1 MDRNI
6 KTSFKNVVDEYIVN
20 RKAMFIPI
28 AAVASFMLV
37 GYAAADKEKP
47 EIKSNQID
55 LAYGEKFDVDSID
68 ITDNKDSRDLI
79 EVSADTSSLN
89 VTQLGS
95 YKVSV
100 TATDSGSNVATKTV
114 QVNVVD
120 NEGPK
125 FESLGSNQGYTIDVP
140 VKGSTDFA
148 SYVKA
153 NDNVDGDVTPF
164 IEANTPL
171 NTEVKGQQDIT
182 LKATDSS
189 GNETVKTLKSSIDKT
204 VENIYTLDLIE
215 NNTEILSYTKEISDG
230 IIYIEFTDFV
240 LQFMNC
246 PLVFENIEDY
256 ASLDLRMLTKE
267 EFLAATSKYTL
278 ITHQINS
285 PIIDIQ
291 IINDKFINWCGNNI
305 DVDIALKV
313 IISNHV
319 YYIVL
324 WDNLPGEINFICTD
338 DIMSEEKDW
347 LRDRITG
354 YWKAKSP
361 NFSLF
366 NRREVSLRERLN
378 TI

>member
-1 MDRNI
+1 M
-6 KTSFKNVVDEYIVN
+6 
-20 RKAMFIPI
+20 
-28 AAVASFMLV
+28 
-37 GYAAADKEKP
+37 
-47 EIKSNQID
+47 IKSN
-55 LAYGEKFDVDSID
+55 F
-68 ITDNKDSRDLI
+68 T
-79 EVSADTSSLN
+79 
-89 VTQLGS
+89 
-95 YKVSV
+95 
-100 TATDSGSNVATKTV
+100 
-114 QVNVVD
+114 
-120 NEGPK
+120 
-125 FESLGSNQGYTIDVP
+125 
-140 VKGSTDFA
+140 
-148 SYVKA
+148 
-153 NDNVDGDVTPF
+153 
-164 IEANTPL
+164 
-171 NTEVKGQQDIT
+171 
-182 LKATDSS
+182 
-189 GNETVKTLKSSIDKT
+189 NETVKTLKSSIDKT

-246 PLVFENIEDY
+246 PLVFENIDDY
-256 ASLDLRMLTKE
+256 ASLDFRMLTKE

-313 IISNHV
+313 RISNHV

-366 NRREVSLRERLN
+366 NRREGTPKYNLIYIVNNYMIIFLIDFHTL
-378 TI
+378 ILYY

>member
-1 MDRNI
+1 M
-6 KTSFKNVVDEYIVN
+6 
-20 RKAMFIPI
+20 
-28 AAVASFMLV
+28 
-37 GYAAADKEKP
+37 
-47 EIKSNQID
+47 IKSN
-55 LAYGEKFDVDSID
+55 F
-68 ITDNKDSRDLI
+68 T
-79 EVSADTSSLN
+79 
-89 VTQLGS
+89 
-95 YKVSV
+95 
-100 TATDSGSNVATKTV
+100 
-114 QVNVVD
+114 
-120 NEGPK
+120 
-125 FESLGSNQGYTIDVP
+125 
-140 VKGSTDFA
+140 
-148 SYVKA
+148 
-153 NDNVDGDVTPF
+153 
-164 IEANTPL
+164 
-171 NTEVKGQQDIT
+171 
-182 LKATDSS
+182 
-189 GNETVKTLKSSIDKT
+189 NETVKILKSSIDKT

-230 IIYIEFTDFV
+230 IIYIEFSDFV

-267 EFLAATSKYTL
+267 EFLATTSKYTL

-291 IINDKFINWCGNNI
+291 NVNDKFINWCGNNI

-313 IISNHV
+313 IILNHV

-338 DIMSEEKDW
+338 DIISEEKDW

-366 NRREVSLRERLN
+366 NRREVSLSERLN

>member
-1 MDRNI
+1 M
-6 KTSFKNVVDEYIVN
+6 
-20 RKAMFIPI
+20 
-28 AAVASFMLV
+28 
-37 GYAAADKEKP
+37 
-47 EIKSNQID
+47 IKSN
-55 LAYGEKFDVDSID
+55 F
-68 ITDNKDSRDLI
+68 T
-79 EVSADTSSLN
+79 
-89 VTQLGS
+89 
-95 YKVSV
+95 
-100 TATDSGSNVATKTV
+100 
-114 QVNVVD
+114 
-120 NEGPK
+120 
-125 FESLGSNQGYTIDVP
+125 
-140 VKGSTDFA
+140 
-148 SYVKA
+148 
-153 NDNVDGDVTPF
+153 
-164 IEANTPL
+164 
-171 NTEVKGQQDIT
+171 
-182 LKATDSS
+182 
-189 GNETVKTLKSSIDKT
+189 NETVKTLKSSIDKT
-204 VENIYTLDLIE
+204 VENIYTLGLIE

-324 WDNLPGEINFICTD
+324 WDNLPSEINFICTD

-366 NRREVSLRERLN
+366 NRREVSLSERLN

>member
-1 MDRNI
+1 M
-6 KTSFKNVVDEYIVN
+6 
-20 RKAMFIPI
+20 
-28 AAVASFMLV
+28 
-37 GYAAADKEKP
+37 
-47 EIKSNQID
+47 IKSN
-55 LAYGEKFDVDSID
+55 F
-68 ITDNKDSRDLI
+68 T
-79 EVSADTSSLN
+79 
-89 VTQLGS
+89 
-95 YKVSV
+95 
-100 TATDSGSNVATKTV
+100 
-114 QVNVVD
+114 
-120 NEGPK
+120 
-125 FESLGSNQGYTIDVP
+125 
-140 VKGSTDFA
+140 
-148 SYVKA
+148 
-153 NDNVDGDVTPF
+153 
-164 IEANTPL
+164 
-171 NTEVKGQQDIT
+171 
-182 LKATDSS
+182 
-189 GNETVKTLKSSIDKT
+189 NETVKTLKSSIDKT

-230 IIYIEFTDFV
+230 IIYIEFSDFV
-240 LQFMNC
+240 LQFMKC

-256 ASLDLRMLTKE
+256 VSLDLRMLTKE

-291 IINDKFINWCGNNI
+291 NVNDKFINWCGNNI

-313 IISNHV
+313 IILNHV

-338 DIMSEEKDW
+338 DIISEEKDW

-366 NRREVSLRERLN
+366 NRREVSLSERLN

>member
-1 MDRNI
+1 M
-6 KTSFKNVVDEYIVN
+6 
-20 RKAMFIPI
+20 
-28 AAVASFMLV
+28 
-37 GYAAADKEKP
+37 
-47 EIKSNQID
+47 IKSN
-55 LAYGEKFDVDSID
+55 F
-68 ITDNKDSRDLI
+68 T
-79 EVSADTSSLN
+79 
-89 VTQLGS
+89 
-95 YKVSV
+95 
-100 TATDSGSNVATKTV
+100 
-114 QVNVVD
+114 
-120 NEGPK
+120 
-125 FESLGSNQGYTIDVP
+125 
-140 VKGSTDFA
+140 
-148 SYVKA
+148 
-153 NDNVDGDVTPF
+153 
-164 IEANTPL
+164 
-171 NTEVKGQQDIT
+171 
-182 LKATDSS
+182 
-189 GNETVKTLKSSIDKT
+189 NETVKILKSSIDKT

-230 IIYIEFTDFV
+230 IIYIEFSDFV

-256 ASLDLRMLTKE
+256 ASLDFRMLTKE

-278 ITHQINS
+278 ITYQINS

-291 IINDKFINWCGNNI
+291 NVNDKFINWCGNNI

-313 IISNHV
+313 IILNHV

-338 DIMSEEKDW
+338 DIISEEKDW

-366 NRREVSLRERLN
+366 NRREVSLSERLN

>member
-1 MDRNI
+1 M
-6 KTSFKNVVDEYIVN
+6 
-20 RKAMFIPI
+20 
-28 AAVASFMLV
+28 
-37 GYAAADKEKP
+37 
-47 EIKSNQID
+47 IKSN
-55 LAYGEKFDVDSID
+55 F
-68 ITDNKDSRDLI
+68 T
-79 EVSADTSSLN
+79 
-89 VTQLGS
+89 
-95 YKVSV
+95 
-100 TATDSGSNVATKTV
+100 
-114 QVNVVD
+114 
-120 NEGPK
+120 
-125 FESLGSNQGYTIDVP
+125 
-140 VKGSTDFA
+140 
-148 SYVKA
+148 
-153 NDNVDGDVTPF
+153 
-164 IEANTPL
+164 
-171 NTEVKGQQDIT
+171 
-182 LKATDSS
+182 
-189 GNETVKTLKSSIDKT
+189 NETVKILKSSIDKT

-230 IIYIEFTDFV
+230 IIYIEFSDFV

-256 ASLDLRMLTKE
+256 VSLDLRMLTKE

-291 IINDKFINWCGNNI
+291 NVNDKFINWCGNNI

-313 IISNHV
+313 IILNHV

-338 DIMSEEKDW
+338 DIISEEKDW

-366 NRREVSLRERLN
+366 NRREVSLSERLN

>member
-1 MDRNI
+1 M
-6 KTSFKNVVDEYIVN
+6 
-20 RKAMFIPI
+20 
-28 AAVASFMLV
+28 
-37 GYAAADKEKP
+37 
-47 EIKSNQID
+47 IKSN
-55 LAYGEKFDVDSID
+55 F
-68 ITDNKDSRDLI
+68 T
-79 EVSADTSSLN
+79 
-89 VTQLGS
+89 
-95 YKVSV
+95 
-100 TATDSGSNVATKTV
+100 
-114 QVNVVD
+114 
-120 NEGPK
+120 
-125 FESLGSNQGYTIDVP
+125 
-140 VKGSTDFA
+140 
-148 SYVKA
+148 
-153 NDNVDGDVTPF
+153 
-164 IEANTPL
+164 
-171 NTEVKGQQDIT
+171 
-182 LKATDSS
+182 
-189 GNETVKTLKSSIDKT
+189 NETVKTLKSSIDKT

-246 PLVFENIEDY
+246 PLVFENIDDY
-256 ASLDLRMLTKE
+256 ASLDFRMLTKE

-291 IINDKFINWCGNNI
+291 IVNDKFINWCGNNI

-313 IISNHV
+313 IILNHV

-324 WDNLPGEINFICTD
+324 WNNLPGEINFICTD

-366 NRREVSLRERLN
+366 NRREVSLSERLN

>member
-1 MDRNI
+1 M
-6 KTSFKNVVDEYIVN
+6 
-20 RKAMFIPI
+20 
-28 AAVASFMLV
+28 
-37 GYAAADKEKP
+37 
-47 EIKSNQID
+47 IKSN
-55 LAYGEKFDVDSID
+55 F
-68 ITDNKDSRDLI
+68 T
-79 EVSADTSSLN
+79 
-89 VTQLGS
+89 
-95 YKVSV
+95 
-100 TATDSGSNVATKTV
+100 
-114 QVNVVD
+114 
-120 NEGPK
+120 
-125 FESLGSNQGYTIDVP
+125 
-140 VKGSTDFA
+140 
-148 SYVKA
+148 
-153 NDNVDGDVTPF
+153 
-164 IEANTPL
+164 
-171 NTEVKGQQDIT
+171 
-182 LKATDSS
+182 
-189 GNETVKTLKSSIDKT
+189 NETVKTLKSSIDKT

-230 IIYIEFTDFV
+230 IIYIEFSDFV

-366 NRREVSLRERLN
+366 NRREVSLSERLN

>member
-1 MDRNI
+1 M
-6 KTSFKNVVDEYIVN
+6 
-20 RKAMFIPI
+20 
-28 AAVASFMLV
+28 
-37 GYAAADKEKP
+37 
-47 EIKSNQID
+47 IKSN
-55 LAYGEKFDVDSID
+55 F
-68 ITDNKDSRDLI
+68 T
-79 EVSADTSSLN
+79 
-89 VTQLGS
+89 
-95 YKVSV
+95 
-100 TATDSGSNVATKTV
+100 
-114 QVNVVD
+114 
-120 NEGPK
+120 
-125 FESLGSNQGYTIDVP
+125 
-140 VKGSTDFA
+140 
-148 SYVKA
+148 
-153 NDNVDGDVTPF
+153 
-164 IEANTPL
+164 
-171 NTEVKGQQDIT
+171 
-182 LKATDSS
+182 
-189 GNETVKTLKSSIDKT
+189 NETVKTLKSSIDKT

-246 PLVFENIEDY
+246 PLVFENIDDY
-256 ASLDLRMLTKE
+256 ASLDFRMLTKE

-313 IISNHV
+313 RISNHV

-347 LRDRITG
+347 LRNRITG

-366 NRREVSLRERLN
+366 NRREVSLSERLN

>member
-1 MDRNI
+1 M
-6 KTSFKNVVDEYIVN
+6 
-20 RKAMFIPI
+20 
-28 AAVASFMLV
+28 
-37 GYAAADKEKP
+37 
-47 EIKSNQID
+47 IKSN
-55 LAYGEKFDVDSID
+55 F
-68 ITDNKDSRDLI
+68 T
-79 EVSADTSSLN
+79 
-89 VTQLGS
+89 
-95 YKVSV
+95 
-100 TATDSGSNVATKTV
+100 
-114 QVNVVD
+114 
-120 NEGPK
+120 
-125 FESLGSNQGYTIDVP
+125 
-140 VKGSTDFA
+140 
-148 SYVKA
+148 
-153 NDNVDGDVTPF
+153 
-164 IEANTPL
+164 
-171 NTEVKGQQDIT
+171 
-182 LKATDSS
+182 
-189 GNETVKTLKSSIDKT
+189 NETVKILKSSIDKT

-230 IIYIEFTDFV
+230 IIYIEFSDFV
-240 LQFMNC
+240 LQFMKC

-256 ASLDLRMLTKE
+256 VSLDLRMLTKE

-291 IINDKFINWCGNNI
+291 NVNDKFINWCGNNI

-313 IISNHV
+313 IILNHV

-338 DIMSEEKDW
+338 DIISEEKDW

-366 NRREVSLRERLN
+366 NRREVSLSERLN

>member
-1 MDRNI
+1 M
-6 KTSFKNVVDEYIVN
+6 
-20 RKAMFIPI
+20 
-28 AAVASFMLV
+28 
-37 GYAAADKEKP
+37 
-47 EIKSNQID
+47 IKSN
-55 LAYGEKFDVDSID
+55 F
-68 ITDNKDSRDLI
+68 T
-79 EVSADTSSLN
+79 
-89 VTQLGS
+89 
-95 YKVSV
+95 
-100 TATDSGSNVATKTV
+100 
-114 QVNVVD
+114 
-120 NEGPK
+120 
-125 FESLGSNQGYTIDVP
+125 
-140 VKGSTDFA
+140 
-148 SYVKA
+148 
-153 NDNVDGDVTPF
+153 
-164 IEANTPL
+164 
-171 NTEVKGQQDIT
+171 
-182 LKATDSS
+182 
-189 GNETVKTLKSSIDKT
+189 NETVKTLKSSIDKT

-230 IIYIEFTDFV
+230 IIYIEFSDFV
-240 LQFMNC
+240 LQFMKC

-256 ASLDLRMLTKE
+256 VSLDLRMLTKE

-291 IINDKFINWCGNNI
+291 NVNDKFINWCGNNI

-313 IISNHV
+313 IILNHV

-366 NRREVSLRERLN
+366 NRREVSLSERLN

>member
-1 MDRNI
+1 M
-6 KTSFKNVVDEYIVN
+6 
-20 RKAMFIPI
+20 
-28 AAVASFMLV
+28 
-37 GYAAADKEKP
+37 
-47 EIKSNQID
+47 IKSN
-55 LAYGEKFDVDSID
+55 
-68 ITDNKDSRDLI
+68 
-79 EVSADTSSLN
+79 
-89 VTQLGS
+89 
-95 YKVSV
+95 
-100 TATDSGSNVATKTV
+100 
-114 QVNVVD
+114 
-120 NEGPK
+120 
-125 FESLGSNQGYTIDVP
+125 
-140 VKGSTDFA
+140 FA
-148 SYVKA
+148 
-153 NDNVDGDVTPF
+153 
-164 IEANTPL
+164 
-171 NTEVKGQQDIT
+171 
-182 LKATDSS
+182 
-189 GNETVKTLKSSIDKT
+189 NETVKTLKISIDKT

-230 IIYIEFTDFV
+230 IIYIEFSDFV

-278 ITHQINS
+278 IIHQINS

-291 IINDKFINWCGNNI
+291 IVNDKFINWCGNNI

-324 WDNLPGEINFICTD
+324 WDNLPSEINFICTD

-366 NRREVSLRERLN
+366 NRREVSLSERLN

>member
-1 MDRNI
+1 M
-6 KTSFKNVVDEYIVN
+6 
-20 RKAMFIPI
+20 
-28 AAVASFMLV
+28 
-37 GYAAADKEKP
+37 
-47 EIKSNQID
+47 IKSN
-55 LAYGEKFDVDSID
+55 F
-68 ITDNKDSRDLI
+68 T
-79 EVSADTSSLN
+79 
-89 VTQLGS
+89 
-95 YKVSV
+95 
-100 TATDSGSNVATKTV
+100 
-114 QVNVVD
+114 
-120 NEGPK
+120 
-125 FESLGSNQGYTIDVP
+125 
-140 VKGSTDFA
+140 
-148 SYVKA
+148 
-153 NDNVDGDVTPF
+153 
-164 IEANTPL
+164 
-171 NTEVKGQQDIT
+171 
-182 LKATDSS
+182 
-189 GNETVKTLKSSIDKT
+189 NETVKTLKSSIDKT

-246 PLVFENIEDY
+246 PLVFENIDDY
-256 ASLDLRMLTKE
+256 ASLDFRMLTKE

-305 DVDIALKV
+305 DVDVALKV
-313 IISNHV
+313 RISNHV

-366 NRREVSLRERLN
+366 NRREVSLSERLN

>member
-1 MDRNI
+1 M
-6 KTSFKNVVDEYIVN
+6 
-20 RKAMFIPI
+20 
-28 AAVASFMLV
+28 
-37 GYAAADKEKP
+37 
-47 EIKSNQID
+47 IKSN
-55 LAYGEKFDVDSID
+55 F
-68 ITDNKDSRDLI
+68 T
-79 EVSADTSSLN
+79 
-89 VTQLGS
+89 
-95 YKVSV
+95 
-100 TATDSGSNVATKTV
+100 
-114 QVNVVD
+114 
-120 NEGPK
+120 
-125 FESLGSNQGYTIDVP
+125 
-140 VKGSTDFA
+140 
-148 SYVKA
+148 
-153 NDNVDGDVTPF
+153 
-164 IEANTPL
+164 
-171 NTEVKGQQDIT
+171 
-182 LKATDSS
+182 
-189 GNETVKTLKSSIDKT
+189 NETVKTLKSSIDKT

-246 PLVFENIEDY
+246 PLVFENIDDY
-256 ASLDLRMLTKE
+256 VSLDLRMLTKE

-313 IISNHV
+313 RISNHV

-366 NRREVSLRERLN
+366 NRREVSLSERLN

>member
-1 MDRNI
+1 M
-6 KTSFKNVVDEYIVN
+6 
-20 RKAMFIPI
+20 
-28 AAVASFMLV
+28 
-37 GYAAADKEKP
+37 
-47 EIKSNQID
+47 IKSN
-55 LAYGEKFDVDSID
+55 F
-68 ITDNKDSRDLI
+68 T
-79 EVSADTSSLN
+79 
-89 VTQLGS
+89 
-95 YKVSV
+95 
-100 TATDSGSNVATKTV
+100 
-114 QVNVVD
+114 
-120 NEGPK
+120 
-125 FESLGSNQGYTIDVP
+125 
-140 VKGSTDFA
+140 
-148 SYVKA
+148 
-153 NDNVDGDVTPF
+153 
-164 IEANTPL
+164 
-171 NTEVKGQQDIT
+171 
-182 LKATDSS
+182 
-189 GNETVKTLKSSIDKT
+189 NETVKTLKSSIDKT
-204 VENIYTLDLIE
+204 VENIYTLGLIE

-267 EFLAATSKYTL
+267 EFLVATSKYTL

-324 WDNLPGEINFICTD
+324 WDNLPSEINFICTD
-338 DIMSEEKDW
+338 DIMREEKDW

-366 NRREVSLRERLN
+366 NRREVSLSERLN

>member
-1 MDRNI
+1 M
-6 KTSFKNVVDEYIVN
+6 
-20 RKAMFIPI
+20 
-28 AAVASFMLV
+28 
-37 GYAAADKEKP
+37 
-47 EIKSNQID
+47 IKSN
-55 LAYGEKFDVDSID
+55 F
-68 ITDNKDSRDLI
+68 T
-79 EVSADTSSLN
+79 
-89 VTQLGS
+89 
-95 YKVSV
+95 
-100 TATDSGSNVATKTV
+100 
-114 QVNVVD
+114 
-120 NEGPK
+120 
-125 FESLGSNQGYTIDVP
+125 
-140 VKGSTDFA
+140 
-148 SYVKA
+148 
-153 NDNVDGDVTPF
+153 
-164 IEANTPL
+164 
-171 NTEVKGQQDIT
+171 
-182 LKATDSS
+182 
-189 GNETVKTLKSSIDKT
+189 NETVKILKSSIDKT

-230 IIYIEFTDFV
+230 IIYIEFSDFV

-256 ASLDLRMLTKE
+256 ASLDLRMFTKE

-291 IINDKFINWCGNNI
+291 NVNDKFINWCGNNI

-313 IISNHV
+313 IILNHV

-338 DIMSEEKDW
+338 DIISEEKDW

-366 NRREVSLRERLN
+366 NRREVSLSERLN

>member
-1 MDRNI
+1 M
-6 KTSFKNVVDEYIVN
+6 
-20 RKAMFIPI
+20 
-28 AAVASFMLV
+28 
-37 GYAAADKEKP
+37 
-47 EIKSNQID
+47 IKSN
-55 LAYGEKFDVDSID
+55 F
-68 ITDNKDSRDLI
+68 T
-79 EVSADTSSLN
+79 
-89 VTQLGS
+89 
-95 YKVSV
+95 
-100 TATDSGSNVATKTV
+100 
-114 QVNVVD
+114 
-120 NEGPK
+120 NE
-125 FESLGSNQGYTIDVP
+125 I
-140 VKGSTDFA
+140 VK
-148 SYVKA
+148 
-153 NDNVDGDVTPF
+153 
-164 IEANTPL
+164 I
-171 NTEVKGQQDIT
+171 
-182 LKATDSS
+182 
-189 GNETVKTLKSSIDKT
+189 LKSSIDKT

-230 IIYIEFTDFV
+230 IIYIEFSDFV
-240 LQFMNC
+240 LQFMKC

-256 ASLDLRMLTKE
+256 VSLDLRMLTKE

-291 IINDKFINWCGNNI
+291 NVNDKFINWCGNNI

-313 IISNHV
+313 IILNHV

-338 DIMSEEKDW
+338 DIISEEKDW

-366 NRREVSLRERLN
+366 NRREVSLSERLN

>member
-1 MDRNI
+1 M
-6 KTSFKNVVDEYIVN
+6 
-20 RKAMFIPI
+20 
-28 AAVASFMLV
+28 
-37 GYAAADKEKP
+37 
-47 EIKSNQID
+47 IKSN
-55 LAYGEKFDVDSID
+55 F
-68 ITDNKDSRDLI
+68 T
-79 EVSADTSSLN
+79 
-89 VTQLGS
+89 
-95 YKVSV
+95 
-100 TATDSGSNVATKTV
+100 
-114 QVNVVD
+114 
-120 NEGPK
+120 
-125 FESLGSNQGYTIDVP
+125 
-140 VKGSTDFA
+140 
-148 SYVKA
+148 
-153 NDNVDGDVTPF
+153 
-164 IEANTPL
+164 
-171 NTEVKGQQDIT
+171 
-182 LKATDSS
+182 
-189 GNETVKTLKSSIDKT
+189 NETVKTLKSSIDKT

-313 IISNHV
+313 IILNHV

-324 WDNLPGEINFICTD
+324 WDNLPSEINFICTD

-366 NRREVSLRERLN
+366 NRREVSLSERLN

>member
-120 NEGPK
+120 NEGP
-125 FESLGSNQGYTIDVP
+125 NPVTI
-140 VKGSTDFA
+140 
-148 SYVKA
+148 KA
-153 NDNVDGDVTPF
+153 AQPA
-164 IEANTPL
+164 I
-171 NTEVKGQQDIT
+171 
-182 LKATDSS
+182 
-189 GNETVKTLKSSIDKT
+189 
-204 VENIYTLDLIE
+204 
-215 NNTEILSYTKEISDG
+215 
-230 IIYIEFTDFV
+230 
-240 LQFMNC
+240 
-246 PLVFENIEDY
+246 
-256 ASLDLRMLTKE
+256 
-267 EFLAATSKYTL
+267 
-278 ITHQINS
+278 
-285 PIIDIQ
+285 PIIDI
-291 IINDKFINWCGNNI
+291 KKRFLY
-305 DVDIALKV
+305 LK
-313 IISNHV
+313 IFR
-319 YYIVL
+319 IVT
-324 WDNLPGEINFICTD
+324 F
-338 DIMSEEKDW
+338 
-347 LRDRITG
+347 
-354 YWKAKSP
+354 
-361 NFSLF
+361 
-366 NRREVSLRERLN
+366 
-378 TI
+378 